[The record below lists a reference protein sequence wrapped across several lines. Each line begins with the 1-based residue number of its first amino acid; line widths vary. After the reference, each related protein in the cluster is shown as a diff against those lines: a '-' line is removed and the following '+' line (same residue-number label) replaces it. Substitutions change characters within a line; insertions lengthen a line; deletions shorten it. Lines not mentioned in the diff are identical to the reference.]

1 MTYADVP
8 KTVDAAARISSESA
22 GSSTARDSTVMKIN
36 RNTGLLLLTVA
47 GALSAA
53 ACSRAAAKTAP
64 PPPPD
69 VSVIQIEG
77 EDVATFREY
86 PARTYARD
94 MVEVRGRVD
103 GYVDRRTFEIGSDV
117 RAGQVLYVLDTR
129 PYEAEV
135 ERARGA
141 LAQAAADIAQA
152 EASLTKARQDVA
164 RLEPLVK
171 GEAAAKQDL
180 DNALAARQ
188 AGEAAVEARKATLEA
203 NRAVLR
209 TAELNLEYA
218 TIRAPISGRIG
229 ESLLQIGGLVTKTSP
244 APLTTIVPL
253 DPIWVRFQVSEA
265 ELPTFQR
272 PDSRSLPIDLV
283 LSDGTAH
290 RQPGHIENTLN
301 SVNTKTGTMEV
312 QATFHNPAHSVVP
325 GQFGR
330 IRIRVAERT
339 QAFLVPQR
347 AVQELQG
354 QQSVLTLG
362 PDNIVH
368 VRSVVT
374 GDRVD
379 QRWIIEQGLEAGET
393 VIVEGLQK
401 ARPGSRVTPR
411 PYTASSATNGR

>member
-1 MTYADVP
+1 MM
-8 KTVDAAARISSESA
+8 I
-22 GSSTARDSTVMKIN
+22 VMKTH
-36 RNTGLLLLTVA
+36 RLLFAALA

-53 ACSRAAAKTAP
+53 ACGKAAAAKTAP

-69 VSVIQIEG
+69 VSVIRIAG
-77 EDVATFREY
+77 EDVASYREY

-141 LAQAAADIAQA
+141 LAQATADIAQA
-152 EASLTKARQDVA
+152 EASLVKANQDVA

-188 AGEAAVEARKATLEA
+188 VGEAAVEARKATLDA
-203 NRAVLR
+203 NRALLR

-218 TIRAPISGRIG
+218 TIRAPIAGRIG
-229 ESLLQIGGLVTKTSP
+229 DSLLQVGGLVTKTSA

-265 ELPTFQR
+265 ELPPFQR
-272 PDSRSLPIDLV
+272 SDSRSLPIELV
-283 LSDGTAH
+283 LSDGTVH
-290 RQPGHIENTLN
+290 RQQGRVENTLN
-301 SVNTKTGTMEV
+301 GVNTKTGTMEV
-312 QATFHNPAHSVVP
+312 QATFRNPDHAVLP

-339 QAFLVPQR
+339 QALLVPQR

-354 QQSVLTLG
+354 QQSVLTVA
-362 PDNIVH
+362 PDHTVH

-379 QRWIIEQGLEAGET
+379 QRWIIEQGLTPGET

-411 PYTASSATNGR
+411 PYTVSTATNGR

>member
-1 MTYADVP
+1 MM
-8 KTVDAAARISSESA
+8 I
-22 GSSTARDSTVMKIN
+22 VMKTH
-36 RNTGLLLLTVA
+36 RLLCVALA

-53 ACSRAAAKTAP
+53 ACGRAAAAKTAP

-69 VSVIQIEG
+69 VSVIRVAG
-77 EDVATFREY
+77 EDVASYREY

-94 MVEVRGRVD
+94 LVEVRGRVD

-117 RAGQVLYVLDTR
+117 HAGQVLYVLDTR

-141 LAQAAADIAQA
+141 H
-152 EASLTKARQDVA
+152 
-164 RLEPLVK
+164 
-171 GEAAAKQDL
+171 
-180 DNALAARQ
+180 NALAARQ
-188 AGEAAVEARKATLEA
+188 VGEAAVEARKATLDA
-203 NRAVLR
+203 NRALLR
-209 TAELNLEYA
+209 TADLNLEYA
-218 TIRAPISGRIG
+218 TIRAPIAGRIG
-229 ESLLQIGGLVTKTSP
+229 DSLLQVGGLVTKTSA

-265 ELPTFQR
+265 ELPPFQR
-272 PDSRSLPIDLV
+272 SDTRSLPIELV
-283 LSDGTAH
+283 LSDGTVH
-290 RQPGHIENTLN
+290 RQQGRVENTLN
-301 SVNTKTGTMEV
+301 GVNTKTGTMEV
-312 QATFHNPAHSVVP
+312 QATFRNPDHAVLP

-330 IRIRVAERT
+330 IRIRVAERR
-339 QAFLVPQR
+339 QALLVPQR

-354 QQSVLTLG
+354 QQSVLTVA

-368 VRSVVT
+368 VRSVVP

-379 QRWIIEQGLEAGET
+379 QRWIIEQGLTPGET

-411 PYTASSATNGR
+411 PYTVSTATNGR

>member
-1 MTYADVP
+1 MM
-8 KTVDAAARISSESA
+8 I
-22 GSSTARDSTVMKIN
+22 VMKTH
-36 RNTGLLLLTVA
+36 RLLCVALA

-53 ACSRAAAKTAP
+53 ACGRAAAAKTAP

-69 VSVIQIEG
+69 VSVIRIAG
-77 EDVATFREY
+77 EDVASYREY

-94 MVEVRGRVD
+94 LVEVRGRVD

-117 RAGQVLYVLDTR
+117 HAGQVLYVLDTR

-141 LAQAAADIAQA
+141 LAQATADIAQA
-152 EASLTKARQDVA
+152 EASLVKANQDVA

-188 AGEAAVEARKATLEA
+188 VGEAAVEARKATLDA
-203 NRAVLR
+203 NRALLR
-209 TAELNLEYA
+209 TADLNLEYA
-218 TIRAPISGRIG
+218 TIRAPIAGRIG
-229 ESLLQIGGLVTKTSP
+229 DSLLQVGGLVTKTSA
-244 APLTTIVPL
+244 APLTTIAPL

-265 ELPTFQR
+265 ELPPFQR
-272 PDSRSLPIDLV
+272 SDSRSLPVELV
-283 LSDGTAH
+283 LSDGTVH
-290 RQPGHIENTLN
+290 RQQGRVENTLN
-301 SVNTKTGTMEV
+301 GVNTKTGTMEV
-312 QATFHNPAHSVVP
+312 QATFRNPDHAVLP

-339 QAFLVPQR
+339 QALLVPQR

-354 QQSVLTLG
+354 QQSVLTVA

-368 VRSVVT
+368 VRSVVP

-379 QRWIIEQGLEAGET
+379 QRWIIEQGLTAGET

-411 PYTASSATNGR
+411 PYTGSTATNGR